1 MSNLPKKKQQNN
13 QNATHISNYGKKKKF
28 IIAPN
33 IEPRDLNS
41 LHEITGNT
49 YQTIAIVGKRAN
61 QIAATLK
68 EELHEKIED
77 FVSATDTLEEV
88 HENKEQ
94 IEISRVYEKMPHATL
109 LALEELMEDKI
120 YFRMEEPV
128 IEKTEQ

>member
-1 MSNLPKKKQQNN
+1 M
-13 QNATHISNYGKKKKF
+13 
-28 IIAPN
+28 
-33 IEPRDLNS
+33 
-41 LHEITGNT
+41 
-49 YQTIAIVGKRAN
+49 
-61 QIAATLK
+61 
-68 EELHEKIED
+68 HEKIED

-109 LALEELMEDKI
+109 LALEELMEVKI

>member
-41 LHEITGNT
+41 L
-49 YQTIAIVGKRAN
+49 
-61 QIAATLK
+61 
-68 EELHEKIED
+68 
-77 FVSATDTLEEV
+77 LEEV